1 MNEKSLNSIRKIGA
15 HAQKAVDYASSTP
28 IWWEDDKCLDAIV
41 FNLAQIGELVR
52 FVEDEIQS
60 KSPQINWPAMKGLR
74 NRIIHDYDDVKPLV
88 IKAIVL
94 NDLPKLIENLKMIL
108 NERKHSQDLNRIK

>member
-1 MNEKSLNSIRKIGA
+1 MNEKSLNSIRKIVT
-15 HAQKAVDYASSTP
+15 HAQKAVAYASSSSV
-28 IWWEDDKCLDAIV
+28 WWEDDKCLEAIV

-60 KSPQINWPAMKGLR
+60 QSPQVNWPAMKGLR
-74 NRIIHDYDDVKPLV
+74 NRIIHDYDYVKPLV
-88 IKAIVL
+88 IKSIVQ

-108 NERKHSQDLNRIK
+108 DE